1 MRNSQS
7 VNSVDEELRGCI
19 QSFILSDLS
28 FYMILKNL
36 SAFKEVVMIYCKI
49 LSNSTKN
56 HEIYNSV
63 FLTKGIH

>member
-28 FYMILKNL
+28 YF
-36 SAFKEVVMIYCKI
+36 E
-49 LSNSTKN
+49 
-56 HEIYNSV
+56 
-63 FLTKGIH
+63 FLYEFEEFE

>member
-1 MRNSQS
+1 
-7 VNSVDEELRGCI
+7 
-19 QSFILSDLS
+19 
-28 FYMILKNL
+28 MILKNL
-36 SAFKEVVMIYCKI
+36 GKFKKVVMIYCKI